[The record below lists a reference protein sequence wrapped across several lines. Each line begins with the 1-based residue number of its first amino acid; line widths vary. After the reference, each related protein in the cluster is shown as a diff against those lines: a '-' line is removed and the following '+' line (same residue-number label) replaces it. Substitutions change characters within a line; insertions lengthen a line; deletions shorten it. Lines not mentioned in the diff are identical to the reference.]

1 MTNQTSWNDSRCGLT
16 HELLS
21 KIAVDIKYCLGND
34 SIMYDGIYIKP
45 AFEIPEIEKL
55 YGGSFTGSNSV
66 RLLWKN
72 GELFKA
78 IFDSIAGAER
88 FVCLEFYIFRNDET
102 GIELAELLKK
112 KAAEGVR
119 IYMLYDHFGS
129 FGTPRKF
136 WTELKQAGINIRASY
151 PFKWTAP
158 LHYARRDHKK
168 LILIDGEKVFT
179 GGLNIANEYR
189 GYYFKKHK
197 EAWRD
202 TGILLEGPIAGTLL
216 SEFEKSWLLWGGK
229 QIKSADSIQPSA
241 VSANERNLKSQI
253 SNSISDDLPV
263 LPIFASSSRG
273 RRKLRRL
280 LYYSINHSRKSIFL
294 TTAYFTPGRRMID
307 MLSEAV
313 KRGAIVR
320 LLLPLKSDV
329 LAADYAGRASFTEL
343 LKAGVQIYNYKGRIL
358 HAKTAVFDGCWNIIG
373 SANLDF
379 QSLRRNDEGNVGIL
393 DKNLGQKMMD
403 VFEADI
409 KNSAKIELEEWTK
422 RNFCEKIKERFFVLF
437 RRRL

>member
-1 MTNQTSWNDSRCGLT
+1 MHDSG
-16 HELLS
+16 
-21 KIAVDIKYCLGND
+21 DIRT
-34 SIMYDGIYIKP
+34 

-55 YGGSFTGSNSV
+55 YGSSFTGGNSIH
-66 RLLWKN
+66 LLWKN

-78 IFDSIAGAER
+78 IFDYIADAER

-102 GIELAELLKK
+102 GIELSELLKK
-112 KAAEGVR
+112 KAAEGVC

-136 WTELKQAGINIRASY
+136 WAELKKAGINVRASH

-158 LHYARRDHKK
+158 LHYVHRDHKK
-168 LILIDGEKVFT
+168 LILIDGEKAFT

-189 GYYFKKHK
+189 GYYFKRHK

-202 TGILLEGPIAGTLL
+202 TGIMLEGQIALTLL
-216 SEFEKSWLLWGGK
+216 SEFKKSWLLWGGK
-229 QIKSADSIQPSA
+229 PIESCN
-241 VSANERNLKSQI
+241 VSRVTRNG
-253 SNSISDDLPV
+253 NGLPV

-273 RRKLRRL
+273 RRRLRRL
-280 LYYSINHSRKSIFL
+280 LYYSINHARKSIFL
-294 TTAYFTPGRRMID
+294 TSAYFVPSRRMID

-313 KRGAIVR
+313 KRGAIVK

-358 HAKTAVFDGCWNIIG
+358 HAKTAVFDGCWSIIG

-379 QSLRRNDEGNVGIL
+379 QSLRWNDEGNVGIL
-393 DKNLGQKMMD
+393 DKNFGQQMID
-403 VFEADI
+403 VFEEDI
-409 KNSAKIELEEWTK
+409 KNSINIKLEQWIK
-422 RNFCEKIKERFFVLF
+422 RGFCEKIKERFFALF

>member
-1 MTNQTSWNDSRCGLT
+1 MHDSG
-16 HELLS
+16 
-21 KIAVDIKYCLGND
+21 DI
-34 SIMYDGIYIKP
+34 IT
-45 AFEIPEIEKL
+45 AFEIPKIEKL
-55 YGGSFTGSNSV
+55 YGSSFIGGNSIH
-66 RLLWKN
+66 LLWKN

-78 IFDSIAGAER
+78 IFDYIAGAER

-119 IYMLYDHFGS
+119 IYILYDHFGS

-136 WTELKQAGINIRASY
+136 WAEIKKTGINVRASH

-158 LHYARRDHKK
+158 LHYVHRDHKK
-168 LILIDGEKVFT
+168 LILIDGEKAFT

-189 GYYFKKHK
+189 GYYFKRHK

-202 TGILLEGPIAGTLL
+202 TGIMLEGQIALTLL
-216 SEFEKSWLLWGGK
+216 NEFKKSWLLWGGK
-229 QIKSADSIQPSA
+229 PIETTVRSQKPKIQDAGYKIKDNHASCIVHHASEDSK
-241 VSANERNLKSQI
+241 LLTL
-253 SNSISDDLPV
+253 NSDLPV

-280 LYYSINHSRKSIFL
+280 LYYSINHARKSIFL
-294 TTAYFTPGRRMID
+294 TSAYFVPSRRMID
-307 MLSEAV
+307 MLSESV
-313 KRGAIVR
+313 RRGVTVR

-358 HAKTAVFDGCWNIIG
+358 HAKTAVFDGCWSIIG

-379 QSLRRNDEGNVGIL
+379 QSLRWNDEGNVGIL
-393 DKNLGQKMMD
+393 DKNFGQQMIN
-403 VFEADI
+403 VFEEDI
-409 KNSAKIELEEWTK
+409 KNSINIKLEQWIK
-422 RNFCEKIKERFFVLF
+422 RGFCEKIKERFFALF

>member
-1 MTNQTSWNDSRCGLT
+1 MHDSR
-16 HELLS
+16 
-21 KIAVDIKYCLGND
+21 DIRT
-34 SIMYDGIYIKP
+34 
-45 AFEIPEIEKL
+45 AFEIPKIEKL
-55 YGGSFTGSNSV
+55 YGGSFTGGHSV

-72 GELFKA
+72 GELFKT

-119 IYMLYDHFGS
+119 VFILYDHFGS

-136 WTELKQAGINIRASY
+136 WAELKLAGINVRASY
-151 PFKWTAP
+151 PFNWTAP

-189 GYYFKKHK
+189 GYYFKRHK

-202 TGILLEGPIAGTLL
+202 TGILLEGMIAWTLL

-229 QIKSADSIQPSA
+229 PIIEQQSRSQKSKIQDAETTPFPPLLRG
-241 VSANERNLKSQI
+241 NKRGLFRLLTL
-253 SNSISDDLPV
+253 NSGALPV

-280 LYYSINHSRKSIFL
+280 LYYSINHARKSIFL

-343 LKAGVQIYNYKGRIL
+343 LKAGVQIYTYKGRIL

-403 VFEADI
+403 VFEEDI
-409 KNSAKIELEEWTK
+409 INSEKIELAQWI
-422 RNFCEKIKERFFVLF
+422 RRGFCEKIKERFFVLF

>member
-1 MTNQTSWNDSRCGLT
+1 MHNGG
-16 HELLS
+16 
-21 KIAVDIKYCLGND
+21 DIRTT
-34 SIMYDGIYIKP
+34 
-45 AFEIPEIEKL
+45 FEIPEIEKL
-55 YGGSFTGSNSV
+55 YGGSFTGGTSV

-119 IYMLYDHFGS
+119 IYILYDHFGS

-136 WTELKQAGINIRASY
+136 WAELKQAGINVRASY

-168 LILIDGEKVFT
+168 LILIDGEKAFT

-189 GYYFKKHK
+189 GYYFKRHK

-229 QIKSADSIQPSA
+229 PIKSEFGMQNS
-241 VSANERNLKSQI
+241 EI
-253 SNSISDDLPV
+253 SGQEKTLNSGTLPV

-280 LYYSINHSRKSIFL
+280 LYYSINHARKSIFL
-294 TTAYFTPGRRMID
+294 TTAYFTPGRRMIE

-343 LKAGVQIYNYKGRIL
+343 LKAGVQIYNYKGRML

-409 KNSAKIELEEWTK
+409 KDSARIEPEEWTK
-422 RNFCEKIKERFFVLF
+422 RNFCEKIKEKFFVLF

>member
-1 MTNQTSWNDSRCGLT
+1 MHDSG
-16 HELLS
+16 
-21 KIAVDIKYCLGND
+21 DIRT
-34 SIMYDGIYIKP
+34 
-45 AFEIPEIEKL
+45 AFEIHEIEKL
-55 YGGSFTGSNSV
+55 YGGSFTRGNSV

-102 GIELAELLKK
+102 GVELADLLKK

-119 IYMLYDHFGS
+119 IYILYDHFGS

-136 WTELKQAGINIRASY
+136 WAELKQAGINVRASY
-151 PFKWTAP
+151 PFRWTAP

-189 GYYFKKHK
+189 GYYFKRHK

-216 SEFEKSWLLWGGK
+216 SEFEKSWLLWGRK
-229 QIKSADSIQPSA
+229 LIKSEFGMQNSEIS
-241 VSANERNLKSQI
+241 SQEKTL
-253 SNSISDDLPV
+253 NSKLLTLNSDLPV

-329 LAADYAGRASFTEL
+329 LAADYAGRVLFTEL

-358 HAKTAVFDGCWNIIG
+358 HAKTSVFDGCWSIIG

-393 DKNLGQKMMD
+393 DKKFGQKMMD
-403 VFEADI
+403 VFEEDI
-409 KNSAKIELEEWTK
+409 KNSARIEMEGWTK
-422 RNFCEKIKERFFVLF
+422 RNFCEKIKERFFALF

>member
-1 MTNQTSWNDSRCGLT
+1 
-16 HELLS
+16 
-21 KIAVDIKYCLGND
+21 
-34 SIMYDGIYIKP
+34 
-45 AFEIPEIEKL
+45 
-55 YGGSFTGSNSV
+55 
-66 RLLWKN
+66 
-72 GELFKA
+72 
-78 IFDSIAGAER
+78 
-88 FVCLEFYIFRNDET
+88 
-102 GIELAELLKK
+102 
-112 KAAEGVR
+112 
-119 IYMLYDHFGS
+119 MLYDHFGS

-136 WTELKQAGINIRASY
+136 WAELKQAGINVRASY
-151 PFKWTAP
+151 PFKWTTP

-168 LILIDGEKVFT
+168 LILIDGKKAFT

-189 GYYFKKHK
+189 GYYFKRHK

-202 TGILLEGPIAGTLL
+202 TGILLEGPIALTLL
-216 SEFEKSWLLWGGK
+216 SEFEKSWLLWGGEPIGTAVRSQK
-229 QIKSADSIQPSA
+229 PKIQDAGYKIQDNHASYSVHHASEDSKLLTLNS
-241 VSANERNLKSQI
+241 NLLPLTS
-253 SNSISDDLPV
+253 DLPV
-263 LPIFASSSRG
+263 LPIFASSARG
-273 RRKLRRL
+273 RRRLRKL

-294 TTAYFTPGRRMID
+294 TTAYFTPSRRMIY

-329 LAADYAGRASFTEL
+329 LAADYAGRASFTKL
-343 LKAGVQIYNYKGRIL
+343 LKAGVQIYNYKGRVL
-358 HAKTAVFDGCWNIIG
+358 HAKTAVFDGCWSIIG

-409 KNSAKIELEEWTK
+409 KNSARIELEEWTK